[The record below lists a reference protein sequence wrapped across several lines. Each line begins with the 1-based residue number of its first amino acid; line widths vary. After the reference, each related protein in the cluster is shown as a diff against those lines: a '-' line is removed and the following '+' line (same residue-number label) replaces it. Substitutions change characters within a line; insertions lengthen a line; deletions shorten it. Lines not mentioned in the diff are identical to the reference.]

1 MSKVS
6 IFSFSALLLLLWGCS
21 TTNHATLPTQ
31 AYHDITAH
39 YNAYFNANEKIKYT
53 LQTAEASHK
62 DKFDSV
68 IPVYANSNPADFTS
82 YGSDLDDAVKR
93 STKSIQYHGLSNWSD
108 DNMLLIGKAHYL
120 KGEYDKAASS
130 FKFITTEYKEGVDY
144 VKERKRAGK
153 KLGKYVKKKKKKKKK
168 QPEVVFVKQK
178 DGTKV
183 AVKND
188 IRPKY
193 TLFVHEPARAEALI
207 WLANTYTRQG
217 KYDEASSVITYIR
230 NDNTF
235 YKNLDPKVELAD
247 ADIHVAAG
255 NYGMAIAPLEKH
267 IDSKGIRK
275 NKKKRVRPL
284 FVLAQCYEATGNNKK
299 AIDNYK
305 LVLKSR
311 PNYDMEFYAKLKMA
325 KLGRGGSNA
334 GIKQLLAKM
343 SRDGKYKEYW
353 DQIFYE
359 LALISIQE
367 TNLAEARK
375 YLQKSVDNST
385 SNEDQKALSYLKF
398 AELDYDEANYVRSKY
413 YYDSTTTSMA
423 RNDPRYVEVE
433 LRSKM
438 LTSLV
443 DQLNIIAYEDS
454 MQKLAAMSPEAR
466 EVVIREAVAK
476 LDLIEEEK
484 RQKELADQQA
494 QQMQGFQNNNTSS
507 QTQSS
512 QTQSSGSTWYFYNT
526 AARTTGYN
534 DFVKK
539 WGRRKLE
546 ENWRRKNKSVGITDD
561 DVVVGT
567 GVDSM
572 ATKLDEKQAKADE
585 KKGTPEEQLR
595 ANIPN
600 TPEQITAS
608 ADRLVDAYYAAGTIY
623 KDGLENYPKATDMFE
638 ALNNRMAKHK
648 LLLESYYQLYLIAM
662 KTGDKANAEKYKA
675 LILSQFPESVI
686 AKVLKDPNFVN
697 ASRQQE
703 IALNNY
709 YEETYN
715 DFANNRLDSAWYKAK
730 MSNTLFKPN
739 PYAAKF
745 DLLLALILSKQN
757 RLGDYVQALQK
768 LTTSSDSEVKR
779 TASNLLAGLN
789 QSSLPQIDLSQDTTM
804 RDSLNAKYGLS
815 MQQQANI
822 TSASNNTAKGTETTK
837 AKDAAVTEYVSAGTA
852 ATAGNSVPKA
862 AGDTATKAATIT
874 DNGTKVDST
883 AGAANA
889 NATGAGTKVD
899 SVAGV
904 GAPTPEPVVMEDTT
918 SPYTRSDASVH
929 YVIIYIKD
937 PTTPQPAIMST
948 MAKVDAFNSTQFELK
963 RLVSKQVIIDSKNKL
978 LNIRQFKNK
987 EDVMEYLNVMRRQG
1001 QLFSDLKPEQY
1012 AVVAISTINFA
1023 TLLSLKDIDEY
1034 DKFFKRVYK

>member
-1 MSKVS
+1 M
-6 IFSFSALLLLLWGCS
+6 LWGCS

-53 LQTAEASHK
+53 LLTAEASHK

-68 IPVYANSNPADFTS
+68 IPVYANSTPADFTS
-82 YGSDLDDAVKR
+82 YAGDLDDAVKR

-108 DNMLLIGKAHYL
+108 DNMLLIGKANYL
-120 KGEYDKAASS
+120 KGDYDKAATS

-334 GIKQLLAKM
+334 GIRQLLVKM

-367 TNLAEARK
+367 KNLAEARK
-375 YLQKSVDNST
+375 FLQKSVDNST

-413 YYDSTTTSMA
+413 YYDSTTISMA
-423 RNDPRYVEVE
+423 QNDPRFVEVE

-466 EVVIREAVAK
+466 EVVVREAVAK

-484 RQKELADQQA
+484 RQKELAEQQA
-494 QQMQGFQNNNTSS
+494 QQMQGFQNNSTNT

-512 QTQSSGSTWYFYNT
+512 QTQTQSSGSTWYFYNT
-526 AARTTGYN
+526 AARSTGYN
-534 DFVKK
+534 DFIKK
-539 WGRRKLE
+539 WGRRKME
-546 ENWRRKNKSVGITDD
+546 ENWRRKNKSVGIIDD
-561 DVVVGT
+561 DVAAIT
-567 GVDSM
+567 PVDSM
-572 ATKLDEKQAKADE
+572 ATKLDEKAAKGATDA
-585 KKGTPEEQLR
+585 KKATPEEQLR
-595 ANIPN
+595 ASIPS
-600 TPEQITAS
+600 TPEQISAS
-608 ADRLVDAYYAAGTIY
+608 TDRLVDAYYAAGTIY

-638 ALNNRMAKHK
+638 TLNNKMAKHK

-662 KTGDKANAEKYKA
+662 KTGDKANAEKYKN
-675 LILSQFPESVI
+675 LILTQYPESVI
-686 AKVLKDPNFVN
+686 AKVLKDPNYIN
-697 ASRQQE
+697 AGRQQE
-703 IALNNY
+703 LALNNY
-709 YEETYN
+709 YEETYS
-715 DFANNRLDSAWYKAK
+715 DFTNNRLDSAWYKAK
-730 MSNTLFKPN
+730 MSNTVFKPN

-757 RLGDYVQALQK
+757 RLADYVQALQK
-768 LTTSSDSEVKR
+768 LTTSSDTEVKN
-779 TASNLLAGLN
+779 TASNLLSGLN
-789 QSSLPQIDLSQDTTM
+789 KSSLPQIDLSQDTTM

-815 MQQQANI
+815 MNQSANI
-822 TSASNNTAKGTETTK
+822 TSATNNNNSAKPTDGTK
-837 AKDAAVTEYVSAGTA
+837 PKDAGVTEYVGAGTT
-852 ATAGNSVPKA
+852 ATAGNNAPN
-862 AGDTATKAATIT
+862 AATDSTVKATVT
-874 DNGTKVDST
+874 DNTTKVDSS
-883 AGAANA
+883 AGAATA
-889 NATGAGTKVD
+889 AGTGANVD
-899 SVAGV
+899 TVASA

-918 SPYTRSDASVH
+918 SPYTRSDAAVH

-937 PTTPQPAIMST
+937 PATAQPSIMST
-948 MAKVDAFNSTQFELK
+948 MAKIDAFNSTQFEIK

-987 EDVMEYLNVMRRQG
+987 EDVMAYLNVMRKQN

-1012 AVVAISTINFA
+1012 SIVAISTINFA
-1023 TLLSLKDIDEY
+1023 QLLSLKDIAEY
-1034 DKFFKRVYK
+1034 EKFFKRVYK

>member
-6 IFSFSALLLLLWGCS
+6 IFSFFALLLLLWGCS
-21 TTNHATLPTQ
+21 TTNHATLPAQ

-53 LQTAEASHK
+53 VQTAEANHK

-82 YGSDLDDAVKR
+82 YSGDLEDAVKR
-93 STKSIQYHGLSNWSD
+93 STKSIQYHGISNWSD
-108 DNMLLIGKAHYL
+108 DNMLLIGKANYL
-120 KGEYDKAASS
+120 KGDYDKAASS

-217 KYDEASSVITYIR
+217 LYDEASSVITYIR

-255 NYGMAIAPLEKH
+255 NYGLAIAPLEKH

-325 KLGRGGSNA
+325 KLGRGDSN
-334 GIKQLLAKM
+334 GNIRQLLVKM
-343 SRDGKYKEYW
+343 SRDGKYKDYW

-367 TNLAEARK
+367 KNTAEARK
-375 YLQKSVDNST
+375 FLQKSVDNSV

-423 RNDPRYVEVE
+423 KNDPRYVEVE

-466 EVVIREAVAK
+466 EVVIREAAAK

-484 RQKELADQQA
+484 RQKELAEKQA
-494 QQMQGFQNNNTSS
+494 QQMQGFQNNNTST
-507 QTQSS
+507 QTQSN
-512 QTQSSGSTWYFYNT
+512 QTQTSGSTWYFYNT

-534 DFVKK
+534 DFIKK

-546 ENWRRKNKSVGITDD
+546 DNWRRKNKTVGITDD
-561 DVVVGT
+561 DVAAGT
-567 GVDSM
+567 TVDSM
-572 ATKLDEKQAKADE
+572 ATKLDEKMTKVDE

-595 ANIPN
+595 ANIPS
-600 TPEQITAS
+600 TPEQISAS
-608 ADRLVDAYYAAGTIY
+608 TDKLVDAYYTAGTIY

-638 ALNNRMAKHK
+638 TLNNKMAKHK
-648 LLLESYYQLYLIAM
+648 LLLESYYQLYLIAN
-662 KTGDKANAEKYKA
+662 KTGDKPNVEKYKN

-686 AKVLKDPNFVN
+686 AKVLKDPNYVN

-703 IALNNY
+703 IASNAY
-709 YEETYN
+709 YEETYA

-730 MSNTLFKPN
+730 MSNTVFKPN
-739 PYAAKF
+739 PYEAKF
-745 DLLLALILSKQN
+745 ELLLALILSKQN
-757 RLGDYVQALQK
+757 RLADYVQALQR
-768 LTTSSDSEVKR
+768 LTNSKDSEVKK
-779 TASNLLAGLN
+779 TANDLLSGLN
-789 QSSLPQIDLSQDTTM
+789 KSSLPQIDLSQDSTL

-815 MQQQANI
+815 MNQPANVSSG
-822 TSASNNTAKGTETTK
+822 TATKGEANTGTEKPKQT
-837 AKDAAVTEYVSAGTA
+837 AAVTEYVSAGTT
-852 ATAGNSVPKA
+852 ATAGNNAPKA
-862 AGDTATKAATIT
+862 ATDTTGKALSTIT
-874 DNGTKVDST
+874 NANVDSSGKSTNGTN
-883 AGAANA
+883 AGA
-889 NATGAGTKVD
+889 TTT
-899 SVAGV
+899 VADTV
-904 GAPTPEPVVMEDTT
+904 ASAPAPEPVVMEDTT
-918 SPYTRSDASVH
+918 SPYTRSDAAVH

-937 PTTPQPAIMST
+937 PTTPQPSIMST
-948 MAKVDAFNSTQFELK
+948 MAKVDAFNSTQFEVK

-987 EDVMEYLNVMRRQG
+987 EDVMAYLNVMRKQN

-1012 AVVAISTINFA
+1012 SIVAISTINFA
-1023 TLLSLKDIDEY
+1023 TLLSLKDIAEY
-1034 DKFFKRVYK
+1034 EKFFKRVYK